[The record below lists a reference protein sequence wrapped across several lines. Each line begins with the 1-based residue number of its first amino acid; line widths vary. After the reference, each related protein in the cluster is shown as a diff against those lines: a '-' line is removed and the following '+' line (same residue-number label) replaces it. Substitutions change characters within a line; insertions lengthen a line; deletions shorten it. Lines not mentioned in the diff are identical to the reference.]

1 MPKCQSECPRRNA
14 LIASPLPHTPSCPS
28 SPNPCID
35 SPSPLLPLTAGG
47 AHLRTTVTDHNGQP
61 KEVPDYASVQGIL
74 IGVVAAFVLVVTI
87 IGPENIGSHFEKHKT
102 AFEEGGGRDELE
114 DEGVEGG
121 EGGSS
126 ENSRPTSVQ
135 VVDEKRSSP
144 EPV

>member
-1 MPKCQSECPRRNA
+1 MVSS
-14 LIASPLPHTPSCPS
+14 ASAQ
-28 SPNPCID
+28 ID
-35 SPSPLLPLTAGG
+35 ATG
-47 AHLRTTVTDHNGQP
+47 AANLRTTGIVKDGLPQILA
-61 KEVPDYASVQGIL
+61 DYATVQGIL
-74 IGVVAAFVLVVTI
+74 IGVVAAFVLVITI
-87 IGPENIGSHFEKHKT
+87 IGPENYGSHFEKHKT